1 MISVLYNICS
11 IIPVSSLLSAL
22 HDPSDGDNTAV
33 RRRRDL
39 NAGPLRTGVDDLA
52 VADVDAHMSAIVN
65 NISGLGLRVRYR
77 SSCS

>member
-77 SSCS
+77 CSCS

>member
-39 NAGPLRTGVDDLA
+39 NAGPLRTGVDDLT
-52 VADVDAHMSAIVN
+52 VADVDTHMSQPDCPGDDDEG
-65 NISGLGLRVRYR
+65 SLKGGL
-77 SSCS
+77 